1 MALDIGLALPEP
13 SPRRWRAPLRLSITR
28 FIALAFFFQFLVAGG
43 ALLYVQQA
51 SKRTLAAAERY
62 AAQELRDDLVAT
74 YRRGGVTSLR
84 RYIDQRLSSEG
95 DDRTTILLADRNG
108 RPITGNLAAWPSPM
122 FETTPWRTIDL
133 YRTGRSNPE
142 PIGLLAERL
151 PNGYRL
157 LTGLVLTD
165 SLRLADAYE
174 EALSIA
180 FLGSLVLT
188 FGIAIILGRI
198 LSRQVSAIAA
208 TANAVAVGS
217 LDERVRTDGSGDAF
231 DRLGSSINAMLDR
244 ITALVEQLR
253 MMTNGLAHDLK
264 SPVTRLLFTVEQV
277 SSGVRDE
284 KALDALETVRRE
296 AELLQQMLSTALLIS
311 RTEAGF
317 GADMM
322 VSVNISQ
329 LLDDV
334 AEMYEPLAEESGFSL
349 ALWRPLSGTFL
360 LHRELVSQMLANLI
374 ENALKYAEGGSQI
387 NLSAELFS
395 NSVHFI
401 VSDNG
406 PGIPEA
412 RREEALRRFGRL
424 DPARGQPG
432 SGLGLSLAEAVARLH
447 HGTIA
452 LEDAAPGL
460 RVVVILNQPA

>member
-1 MALDIGLALPEP
+1 MA
-13 SPRRWRAPLRLSITR
+13 SPDAESRGWRAPLRLSITR
-28 FIALAFFFQFLVAGG
+28 FIALAFFCQFLVAGG

-74 YRRGGVTSLR
+74 YRRGGITYLR
-84 RYIDQRLSSEG
+84 RYIEQRLADGG
-95 DDRTTILLADRNG
+95 DDRATILLADRSS
-108 RPITGNLAAWPSPM
+108 RPIVGNLAAWPSPV
-122 FETTPWRTIDL
+122 FDKTSWRTIDL
-133 YRTGRSNPE
+133 YRTGKRQPE

-151 PNGYRL
+151 PDGHRL

-180 FLGSLVLT
+180 FLGSLILT

-198 LSRQVSAIAA
+198 LSRQVSAIAV
-208 TANAVAVGS
+208 TANTVAVGS

-231 DRLGSSINAMLDR
+231 DRLGRSINAMLDR

-277 SSGVRDE
+277 SAGVQDE

-322 VSVNISQ
+322 VSVDISQ

-334 AEMYEPLAEESGFSL
+334 AEMYEPLAEESGF
-349 ALWRPLSGTFL
+349 ALLMSRPMPGTFL

-374 ENALKYAEGGSQI
+374 ENALKYAVGGSQI
-387 NLSAELFS
+387 LLSAEFS
-395 NSVHFI
+395 ADAVHFI

-406 PGIPEA
+406 PGIPEH

-432 SGLGLSLAEAVARLH
+432 SGLGLSLTEAVARLH

-452 LEDAAPGL
+452 LENAEPGL
-460 RVVVILNQPA
+460 RVVVTLNQPA